1 MKNEKDEDEILSF
14 LRKVAANRK
23 FWSQKLKYFLIMKM

>member
-1 MKNEKDEDEILSF
+1 MKKMKMKILSF
-14 LRKVAANRK
+14 LRKVGTNCK